1 MRTLRTIAIALLP
14 VALLLGWFAPTNP
27 ARAGAQDS
35 PDITEDGLVRVPS
48 TAKAGVYRAPGVP
61 FARYGRVIIG
71 PTIPIV
77 FRNGWQRAHREVT
90 PEDVENIRADFAR
103 AFRIELENELVKRG
117 RLAVAPAADTDVL
130 RVDATVT
137 DLDLSAPA
145 AGTAP
150 SSRTYTRSAGSMKV
164 VVELRDAASG
174 VLIGR
179 IIDYEKTR
187 EFQDPQPANQ
197 VTNLEEFRIGF
208 ANAARY
214 TREAIN
220 VAKAERPPP

>member
-1 MRTLRTIAIALLP
+1 
-14 VALLLGWFAPTNP
+14 
-27 ARAGAQDS
+27 
-35 PDITEDGLVRVPS
+35 
-48 TAKAGVYRAPGVP
+48 
-61 FARYGRVIIG
+61 
-71 PTIPIV
+71 
-77 FRNGWQRAHREVT
+77 
-90 PEDVENIRADFAR
+90 
-103 AFRIELENELVKRG
+103 
-117 RLAVAPAADTDVL
+117 
-130 RVDATVT
+130 
-137 DLDLSAPA
+137 
-145 AGTAP
+145 
-150 SSRTYTRSAGSMKV
+150 MKV

>member
-1 MRTLRTIAIALLP
+1 LGRGDHWTRLRWRGFERRDVDVQVLALGQRD
-14 VALLLGWFAPTNP
+14 VARDE
-27 ARAGAQDS
+27 AR
-35 PDITEDGLVRVPS
+35 
-48 TAKAGVYRAPGVP
+48 
-61 FARYGRVIIG
+61 
-71 PTIPIV
+71 
-77 FRNGWQRAHREVT
+77 RE
-90 PEDVENIRADFAR
+90 P
-103 AFRIELENELVKRG
+103 
-117 RLAVAPAADTDVL
+117 
-130 RVDATVT
+130 

-197 VTNLEEFRIGF
+197 GTNLEEFRLGF

-214 TREAIN
+214 PREAIH